1 MLQWYMPI
9 HALNEQVYHSIHKN
23 KADAFT
29 IGPDKW
35 CLEWKLVY
43 QVGDGINDAPSLALA
58 DVGIALQIDAKE
70 NAASDAAS
78 VILLGNKL
86 SQVSA
91 FML

>member
-1 MLQWYMPI
+1 M
-9 HALNEQVYHSIHKN
+9 
-23 KADAFT
+23 
-29 IGPDKW
+29 
-35 CLEWKLVY
+35 Y